1 MFLGKDIIGNSV
13 ITISG
18 GRSIGKVK
26 DIYLTNN
33 LQSVAGIYL
42 GSKGGLFSSRS
53 SFLIKSDSIVTIG
66 EDAVLVKHDEVIQQE
81 KAFSDLEETWLRRDE
96 LQGRTVDSPGGTKI
110 GKVDDVI
117 MNKEGQ
123 VLGFSLSHVY
133 ISGPIAD
140 NNSVA
145 IHTVQD
151 VGHEDGIMTIDLEQ
165 AEQQQLSVT

>member
-1 MFLGKDIIGNSV
+1 MFLGKDIIGNPV
-13 ITISG
+13 ITVSDG
-18 GRSIGKVK
+18 LSIGKVK
-26 DIYLTNN
+26 DVYLTNN
-33 LQSVAGIYL
+33 LQSMSGIYL
-42 GSKGGLFSSRS
+42 GSKGLFSNRS
-53 SFLIKSDSIVTIG
+53 SFLVESDNVVTMG
-66 EDAVLVKHDEVIQQE
+66 KDAVLVKHDDVIQ
-81 KAFSDLEETWLRRDE
+81 EENNNSNIEQTWLRRDE

-140 NNSVA
+140 NRSVA

-151 VGHEDGIMTIDLEQ
+151 LGHEDGVMTIDLEQ
-165 AEQQQLSVT
+165 AEQQQLSVA